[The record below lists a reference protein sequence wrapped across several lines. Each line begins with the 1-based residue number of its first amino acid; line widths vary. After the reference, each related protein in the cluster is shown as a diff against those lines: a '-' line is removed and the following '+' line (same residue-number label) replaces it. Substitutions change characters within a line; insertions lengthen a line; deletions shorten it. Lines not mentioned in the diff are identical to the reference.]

1 MSDGKGLGATIGE
14 AAKGVAKAGTIDLA
28 KDILEQIL
36 SGDSGDDTVDQ
47 ATPPGQNPQQKMFQQ
62 AQKNA
67 RIAQISKNIH
77 RIKKERDLVRRMTQ
91 QKEEERQKKIE
102 EHKQAVEQE
111 RQENGFAGKTAGIFK
126 NFSNFLARKGK
137 GEQRGN
143 KIVG

>member
-1 MSDGKGLGATIGE
+1 MSDGKGLGSSVGE
-14 AAKGVAKAGTIDLA
+14 AAKGIAKASTIDLA
-28 KDILEQIL
+28 KDILEQIM
-36 SGDSGDDTVDQ
+36 GGDDSGDDAQESSSTV
-47 ATPPGQNPQQKMFQQ
+47 PNPQQKMFQQ

-67 RIAQISKNIH
+67 KMAQISRNIQ
-77 RIKKERDLVRRMTQ
+77 RIKKERELARKTTKQ
-91 QKEEERQKKIE
+91 NEEDRLRKME

-111 RQENGFAGKTAGIFK
+111 RQENSLSGKTAGIFK